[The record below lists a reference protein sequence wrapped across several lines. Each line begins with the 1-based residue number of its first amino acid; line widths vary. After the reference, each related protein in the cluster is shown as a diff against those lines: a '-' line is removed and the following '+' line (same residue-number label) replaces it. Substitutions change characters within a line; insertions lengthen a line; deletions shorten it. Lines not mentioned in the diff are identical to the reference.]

1 MSLQRL
7 ELVIDVH
14 WYSASIS
21 AVNDPNRDF
30 NEVIRTIRKED
41 PRYARGA
48 YYFLRQ
54 ALDFSLKEMHQKGV
68 LDKSN
73 HLSGQQLL
81 EGIRLY
87 AIDQYGPMAR
97 SVFLYWGIVECR
109 DFGNIVFNL
118 VECRVL
124 GKTDQD
130 NPEDFN
136 EGYKFKDAFDSPFLP
151 QQKPTIKRPPLR

>member
-1 MSLQRL
+1 
-7 ELVIDVH
+7 
-14 WYSASIS
+14 
-21 AVNDPNRDF
+21 VNDPNRDF

-41 PRYARGA
+41 PRYGRGA
-48 YYFLRQ
+48 YFFLRQ
-54 ALDFSLKEMHQKGV
+54 ALDYSLKEMHKQGV

-87 AIDQYGPMAR
+87 ALDQYGPMAR
-97 SVFLYWGIVECR
+97 TVFSHWGITQCR

-130 NPEDFN
+130 NPEDFDH
-136 EGYKFKDAFDSPFLP
+136 GYNFKDAFDEPYLP
-151 QQKPTIKRPPLR
+151 GLKPTTKRPPLR

>member
-1 MSLQRL
+1 L
-7 ELVIDVH
+7 
-14 WYSASIS
+14 
-21 AVNDPNRDF
+21 NDSNTDF
-30 NEVIRTIRKED
+30 NEVVRTIRKDD

-54 ALDFSLKEMHQKGV
+54 ALDYSLKEMHRQGK

-87 AIDQYGPMAR
+87 ALEQYGPMVPT
-97 SVFLYWGIVECR
+97 VFDYWGISNCR

-118 VECRVL
+118 VSCRVL
-124 GKTDQD
+124 GKTDKD
-130 NPEDFN
+130 SPEDFN
-136 EGYKFKDAFDSPFLP
+136 EGYDFKEAFEKPFLP
-151 QQKPTIKRPPLR
+151 EIKPAIKRPRMN

>member
-1 MSLQRL
+1 M
-7 ELVIDVH
+7 
-14 WYSASIS
+14 
-21 AVNDPNRDF
+21 
-30 NEVIRTIRKED
+30 IRTIREDD

-54 ALDFSLKEMHQKGV
+54 ALDYSLKELHKRGE
-68 LDKSN
+68 LDRSN

-81 EGIRLY
+81 QGIRLY

-97 SVFLYWGIVECR
+97 TVLEHWGIKNCR

-124 GKTDQD
+124 GKTDED
-130 NPEDFN
+130 SPEDFN
-136 EGYKFKDAFDSPFLP
+136 AGYTFKDAFDRDFEPSV
-151 QQKPTIKRPPLR
+151 KPTIKRPRLN

>member
-1 MSLQRL
+1 M
-7 ELVIDVH
+7 
-14 WYSASIS
+14 
-21 AVNDPNRDF
+21 NDPSRDF
-30 NEVIRTIRKED
+30 NEVIRTIRKDD

-54 ALDFSLKEMHQKGV
+54 ALDYSLKELHKRGE

-73 HLSGQQLL
+73 HLSGRQLL

-97 SVFLYWGIVECR
+97 PVLEHWGIKECR

-118 VECRVL
+118 VESKVL

-130 NPEDFN
+130 SVEDFSD
-136 EGYKFKDAFDSPFLP
+136 GYQFTKAFDQPFRPERL
-151 QQKPTIKRPPLR
+151 KPTIKKPRMG

>member
-1 MSLQRL
+1 M
-7 ELVIDVH
+7 
-14 WYSASIS
+14 
-21 AVNDPNRDF
+21 NDPNRDF
-30 NEVIRTIRKED
+30 NEVIRTIREDD

-54 ALDFSLKEMHQKGV
+54 ALDYSLKELHKRGE
-68 LDKSN
+68 LDRSN

-81 EGIRLY
+81 QGIRLY

-97 SVFLYWGIVECR
+97 TVLEHWGIKNCR

-124 GKTDQD
+124 GKTDED
-130 NPEDFN
+130 SPEDFN
-136 EGYKFKDAFDSPFLP
+136 AGYTFKDAFDRDFEPSV
-151 QQKPTIKRPPLR
+151 KPTIKRPRLN

>member
-1 MSLQRL
+1 M
-7 ELVIDVH
+7 
-14 WYSASIS
+14 
-21 AVNDPNRDF
+21 NDPNRDF

-54 ALDFSLKEMHQKGV
+54 ALDFSLKEMQKKGV

-87 AIDQYGPMAR
+87 VIDQYGPMAR
-97 SVFLYWGIVECR
+97 SVLLYWGITQCR

-130 NPEDFN
+130 RPEDFN
-136 EGYKFKDAFDSPFLP
+136 EGYSFKDAFDDPFLP
-151 QQKPTIKRPPLR
+151 EQKPTTKRPPLR